1 MLIYLN
7 QSMISVIFCEAVA
20 IYGIIIS
27 IILLTKPP
35 RNLPDFST
43 SSTELKQTVISK
55 DYIYYRTYL
64 LDLLCLDQD

>member
-1 MLIYLN
+1 
-7 QSMISVIFCEAVA
+7 MISVIFCEAVA

-35 RNLPDFST
+35 RNLPDFAT

-55 DYIYYRTYL
+55 DYHSYNRIYL
-64 LDLLCLDQD
+64 LDLLCLDRD